1 MDTKRVLVTGASG
14 FVGGNLVPA
23 LVNRGAH
30 VFAISRNRSS
40 DDTLI
45 RLGAEPVRADLAHDD
60 YPVLAKTLPQV
71 EWVFHLAGQLSG
83 NPAELNRVNVEGS
96 RKIATVCASWPQSPI
111 FVSLSSVAAGGP
123 SSQQAPRDETDIPN
137 PISNYGKSKLAGER
151 AIAKFFSAMPISIV
165 RPGIIFGP
173 GDREF
178 NRLLQSMHRVYL
190 NPLIRGG
197 RQPLAIIEVADLIR
211 LLIAVAENGERVS
224 SHTDDGDPTL
234 GTGVYY
240 AAATEPIS
248 LRQLGAIF
256 SSTLQRPVIPLPVI
270 PSVAWLIGLL
280 GEQWSF
286 LTKTKSTL
294 NRDKIREALANGWWV
309 DVSKAVSQLNW
320 KPRNPIEEE
329 MRHWIR
335 RAKEQRLL

>member
-1 MDTKRVLVTGASG
+1 MAAKKVLVTGASG

-23 LVNRGAH
+23 LVKQGNK
-30 VFAISRNRSS
+30 VFATSRNRSS
-40 DDTLI
+40 DVAI
-45 RLGAEPVRADLAHDD
+45 VRLGAEPIRADLANDSE
-60 YPVLAKTLPQV
+60 AAISETLPQV
-71 EWVFHLAGQLSG
+71 DWVFHLAGQLSG
-83 NPAELNRVNVEGS
+83 PPSQLARVNVDGS
-96 RKIATVCASWPQSPI
+96 HKIASVCSSWSHSPI

-123 SSQQAPRDETDIPN
+123 SSPEAPKDETTIPN
-137 PISNYGKSKLAGER
+137 PISDYGRSKLAGER
-151 AIAKFFSAMPISIV
+151 IITKYCSAMPISIV

-178 NRLLQSMHRVYL
+178 NRLLQSMYRVFL

-211 LLIAVAENGERVS
+211 LLIAVAEKGERV
-224 SHTDDGDPTL
+224 TATTTEGDPAR
-234 GTGVYY
+234 GVGMYY
-240 AAATEPIS
+240 AAALEPIS

-256 SSTLQRPVIPLPVI
+256 SSTLRRPVIPLPVI
-270 PSVAWLIGLL
+270 PPVAWILGLL
-280 GEQWSF
+280 GEQWSV

-320 KPRNPIEEE
+320 QPSRSIEEE
-329 MRHWIR
+329 MKSWIQ